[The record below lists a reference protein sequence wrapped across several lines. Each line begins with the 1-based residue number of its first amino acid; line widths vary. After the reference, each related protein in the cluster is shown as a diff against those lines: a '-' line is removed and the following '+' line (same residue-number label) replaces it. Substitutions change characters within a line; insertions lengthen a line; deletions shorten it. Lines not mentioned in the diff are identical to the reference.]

1 MLGPSHVLLLPASEA
16 EVVEAGKV
24 PGSKRMTTLPCKVI
38 ILEQGNPNWPAEVWA
53 LLNGAQWAQG
63 VQGMIR
69 TCIKGKIPTGQIC
82 STSLPSFSC
91 CHQCCRSYSRR
102 SPWMFNLGRTLTG
115 GQLHPGRPEWKYQN
129 TSSSLCT
136 QNCKP
141 GPRSAP
147 RCPRAPLQGR
157 SW

>member
-1 MLGPSHVLLLPASEA
+1 LLSVQTSSAELCSTGNLKTTAGQRFNRTEQQLKLLEWLVLGPSHVLLLPASVA

-24 PGSKRMTTLPCKVI
+24 
-38 ILEQGNPNWPAEVWA
+38 PAEVWA

-69 TCIKGKIPTGQIC
+69 T
-82 STSLPSFSC
+82 SLPSFSC
-91 CHQCCRSYSRR
+91 CHQCCRSYRRR

-115 GQLHPGRPEWKYQN
+115 GQLHPGRP
-129 TSSSLCT
+129 
-136 QNCKP
+136 